1 MKKVLVVVDM
11 QNDFIDGSLGSDA
24 AKAIVPNVVEKI
36 KNFDGNIIFTKD
48 THFEKPFF
56 NYPAYQ
62 YSLEGKLLPVPHC
75 MIDKDLNKTHGN
87 EINVDVFEAAALE
100 NGYCWD
106 IDPKFTFG
114 DIYIRKY
121 FANGIPDEIEI
132 CGLCTDIC
140 VVSNALILRAMFPNT
155 PIKVDPS
162 CCAGTTPENHE
173 AALKVMKSCQIEVI

>member
-1 MKKVLVVVDM
+1 MKKVLVVIDM

-36 KNFDGNIIFTKD
+36 KNFEGRIILTKD
-48 THFEKPFF
+48 THFEKSFF
-56 NYPAYQ
+56 DYPAYDD
-62 YSLEGKLLPVPHC
+62 SLEGKMLPVRHC
-75 MIDKDLNKTHGN
+75 MIDENLDNTQGN
-87 EINVDVFEAAALE
+87 EINPDVYNAVVAKGA
-100 NGYCWD
+100 YAYD
-106 IDPKFTFG
+106 IAVKFTFG
-114 DIYIRKY
+114 DLYISKL
-121 FANGIPDEIEI
+121 FTNFKPDEIEI

-173 AALKVMKSCQIEVI
+173 AALKVMKSCQIEVC